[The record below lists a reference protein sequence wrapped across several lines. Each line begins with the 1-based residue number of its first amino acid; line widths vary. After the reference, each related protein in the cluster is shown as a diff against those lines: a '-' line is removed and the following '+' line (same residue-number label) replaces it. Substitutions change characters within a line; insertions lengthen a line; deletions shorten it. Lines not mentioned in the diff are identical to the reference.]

1 MVFVGGARDALF
13 VAGARGA
20 CGARGAVFVAGG
32 ERGALFVAGVR
43 AAFGCPGAEF
53 RARSHPCGTGAAHS
67 GIVIKYT
74 LAACDW
80 LRLEVDLAERARGKL

>member
-1 MVFVGGARDALF
+1 MVVAVRGALF
-13 VAGARGA
+13 AAGERGACGA

-32 ERGALFVAGVR
+32 ERGALFVPGVR
-43 AAFGCPGAEF
+43 ARGAGFGCLGAEF

-74 LAACDW
+74 LSCLQLAAD
-80 LRLEVDLAERARGKL
+80 VD

>member
-1 MVFVGGARDALF
+1 MVVAVRGALF
-13 VAGARGA
+13 AAGERGA

-32 ERGALFVAGVR
+32 ERGALFVPGVR
-43 AAFGCPGAEF
+43 ARGAGFGCLGAEF

-67 GIVIKYT
+67 GMVIKYT

-80 LRLEVDLAERARGKL
+80 LRFDLD

>member
-1 MVFVGGARDALF
+1 MVAAGARGALF

-43 AAFGCPGAEF
+43 ARGFAFGCPGAEF

-67 GIVIKYT
+67 GMVIKYT

-80 LRLEVDLAERARGKL
+80 LRFDLD